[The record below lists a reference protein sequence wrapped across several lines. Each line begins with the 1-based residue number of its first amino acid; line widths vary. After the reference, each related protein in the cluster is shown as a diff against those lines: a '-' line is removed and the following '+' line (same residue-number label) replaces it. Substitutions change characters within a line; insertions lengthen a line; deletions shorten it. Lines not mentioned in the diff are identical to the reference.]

1 MLDLA
6 GGAEKLCVKME
17 AALKEGNWQWA
28 LELAEVLLD
37 TGHNLPLAKVIFLD
51 FFTFGLIRVMLKRKL
66 YFTGDQSDLLGTP
79 SSGRS
84 LCLWSE
90 LVLD

>member
-6 GGAEKLCVKME
+6 GGAEKLCVNME

-37 TGHNLPLAKVIFLD
+37 TGHNLPLAKVAF
-51 FFTFGLIRVMLKRKL
+51 
-66 YFTGDQSDLLGTP
+66 
-79 SSGRS
+79 
-84 LCLWSE
+84 
-90 LVLD
+90 

>member
-1 MLDLA
+1 MPIVDHSKAMLDLA

-17 AALKEGNWQWA
+17 AAFKEGNWQWA

-51 FFTFGLIRVMLKRKL
+51 FFHIRINQ
-66 YFTGDQSDLLGTP
+66 G
-79 SSGRS
+79 
-84 LCLWSE
+84 
-90 LVLD
+90 

>member
-1 MLDLA
+1 MPIVDHSKAMLDLA

-37 TGHNLPLAKVIFLD
+37 TGHNLPLAKVIF
-51 FFTFGLIRVMLKRKL
+51 
-66 YFTGDQSDLLGTP
+66 
-79 SSGRS
+79 
-84 LCLWSE
+84 
-90 LVLD
+90 